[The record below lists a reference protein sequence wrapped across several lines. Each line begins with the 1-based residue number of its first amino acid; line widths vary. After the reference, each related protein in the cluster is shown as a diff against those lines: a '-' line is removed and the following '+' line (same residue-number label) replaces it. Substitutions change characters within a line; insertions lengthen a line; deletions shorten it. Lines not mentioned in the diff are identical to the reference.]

1 MADPCDHPGCPR
13 TDAQPCAYVDRRS
26 RGCGYSWCPDHSAP
40 FNKVNY
46 CRRHGGVMR
55 AIAENQYDTIEP
67 PDLDSRALSLTE
79 WVSADLDKDVR
90 AFMAKL
96 QQPNDGTSVT
106 LHPLRLVIQRTPY
119 SRGWTRVWTLSSP
132 TGVLKKIGVEV
143 DEDRDFEVHAT
154 VDGNMV
160 ASSVPPWIGD
170 RGTEIAQEAADRK
183 RAKFREDLIE
193 AMSKA
198 AQAEPIWR

>member
-1 MADPCDHPGCPR
+1 
-13 TDAQPCAYVDRRS
+13 
-26 RGCGYSWCPDHSAP
+26 
-40 FNKVNY
+40 
-46 CRRHGGVMR
+46 MR
-55 AIAENQYDTIEP
+55 AIAENPYDTIEP

-90 AFMAKL
+90 AFLAQL
-96 QQPNDGTSVT
+96 QQANDGTSVT

-119 SRGWTRVWTLSSP
+119 SRGWTRVWTLSAP

-143 DEDRDFEVHAT
+143 DEDRDFEVKAT

-170 RGTEIAQEAADRK
+170 RGTQIAPEAADRK
-183 RAKFREDLIE
+183 RAQFRQDLID